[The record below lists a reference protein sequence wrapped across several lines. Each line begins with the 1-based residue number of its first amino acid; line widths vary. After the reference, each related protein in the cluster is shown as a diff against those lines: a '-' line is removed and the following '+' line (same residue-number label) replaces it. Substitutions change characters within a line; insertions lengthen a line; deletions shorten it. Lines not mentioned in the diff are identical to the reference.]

1 MNIYTRAGDDGTT
14 AGPDGLR
21 VAKNHPR
28 MNAVGTIDELSAH
41 VGLCVQCAAG
51 EQYVDILSALSPIQG
66 ELLVVGGI
74 LAAAGTD
81 SKPAVSL
88 DELTG
93 AKIEQLIDAAMG
105 VAGPLEHFVIP
116 GGCELACRL
125 HVARTVCRRAER
137 RIIDFA
143 DTGAA
148 IPTTITAFI
157 NRLGDLLFALARMA
171 NKLAGVAETTWPDQP
186 Q

>member
-14 AGPDGLR
+14 AGPDGRR
-21 VAKNHPR
+21 VAKNDPR
-28 MNAVGTIDELSAH
+28 MQAVGTVDELSAH

-51 EQYVDILSALSPIQG
+51 DQYADILSALAPVQG
-66 ELLVVGGI
+66 ELLVIGAM

-81 SKPAVSL
+81 SRPDVRL
-88 DELTG
+88 DDAATARMERR
-93 AKIEQLIDAAMG
+93 IDAAMAA
-105 VAGPLEHFVIP
+105 AGPLEHFVIP

-137 RIIDFA
+137 CIVELTDA
-143 DTGAA
+143 GAA
-148 IPTTITAFI
+148 VTQFV

-171 NKLAGVAETTWPDQP
+171 NKLADIPVTTWPDQTHKP
-186 Q
+186 QE